1 MNFLKIAYANIDFIL
16 FYGIIIMG
24 KVGDDNNGMFLYL
37 TNNLSPS
44 QLIC

>member
-24 KVGDDNNGMFLYL
+24 KVGDDNNGMFIYL
-37 TNNLSPS
+37 TKNLFPS